1 MSILGIISLIGSF
14 VKSIKEACSPT
25 IPAENWANKDLYY
38 QDMINGVSSKQP
50 SKNLANGKYRITE
63 DFPEPHRNPETGKII
78 IENDKLY
85 KEDIKNYGI
94 SKAREWMYQGKY
106 NLTPEE
112 LKKRE
117 EEIEKEWD
125 NLYSLLR

>member
-1 MSILGIISLIGSF
+1 MLFLVLGSAIAISET
-14 VKSIKEACSPT
+14 IKEKIHPT
-25 IPAENWANKDLYY
+25 IPAENWANKKLYY
-38 QDMINGVSSKQP
+38 EDMANGVSPEQIT
-50 SKNLANGKYRITE
+50 KNLAHGRYKITE
-63 DFPEPHRNPETGKII
+63 VYPEPHRNPETGKIV

-85 KEDIKNYGI
+85 KDDVKKYGA

-117 EEIEKEWD
+117 EEFKEEWD
-125 NLYSLLR
+125 YLYSLLK

>member
-1 MSILGIISLIGSF
+1 MLFLVLGSVIAAHET
-14 VKSIKEACSPT
+14 IKEKLHPT

-38 QDMINGVSSKQP
+38 EDMAKGVSPEQLT
-50 SKNLANGKYRITE
+50 KNLANGKYKVTKVY
-63 DFPEPHRNPETGKII
+63 PEPHRNPETGKIV

-85 KEDIKNYGI
+85 KEDVKMYGV

-117 EEIEKEWD
+117 EEIRKEWD

>member
-1 MSILGIISLIGSF
+1 MLFLVLGSIIATHET
-14 VKSIKEACSPT
+14 IKEKRHPT

-38 QDMINGVSSKQP
+38 EDMAKGVSPEQLT
-50 SKNLANGKYRITE
+50 KNLANGKYKIAE
-63 DFPEPHRNPETGKII
+63 VYPEPHRNPETGKIV

-85 KEDIKNYGI
+85 REDVKMYGV

-112 LKKRE
+112 LVKRRE
-117 EEIEKEWD
+117 EIDKEWD
-125 NLYSLLR
+125 YLYSLLK

>member
-1 MSILGIISLIGSF
+1 MLFSIMGL
-14 VKSIKEACSPT
+14 VTATCETIKEKCQPT

-38 QDMINGVSSKQP
+38 KDMANGVTPKQL
-50 SKNLANGKYRITE
+50 SKNLANGKYKINGGY
-63 DFPEPHRNPETGKII
+63 PEPHKDPRTGNII

-85 KEDIKNYGI
+85 KEDVRNYGV

-117 EEIEKEWD
+117 EEIKKEWEH
-125 NLYSLLR
+125 LYSLLK

>member
-1 MSILGIISLIGSF
+1 MLFTVLGLAIAAHET
-14 VKSIKEACSPT
+14 IKEKCHPT

-38 QDMINGVSSKQP
+38 EDMVNGVSPEQLT
-50 SKNLANGKYRITE
+50 KNLANGKYKITE
-63 DFPEPHRNPETGKII
+63 VYPEPHKDPKTGKIV

-85 KEDIKNYGI
+85 KEDVKMYGV

-117 EEIEKEWD
+117 EEIEKEWEY
-125 NLYSLLR
+125 LYSLLK

>member
-1 MSILGIISLIGSF
+1 MLFLVLGSAIAIF
-14 VKSIKEACSPT
+14 ETIKEARHPT
-25 IPAENWANKDLYY
+25 IPAENWANKKLYY
-38 QDMINGVSSKQP
+38 EDMTNGVSPEQLT
-50 SKNLANGKYRITE
+50 KNLANGKYKITKVY
-63 DFPEPHRNPETGKII
+63 PEPHRDPKTGKIV

-85 KEDIKNYGI
+85 KEDVKMHGV

-117 EEIEKEWD
+117 EEIKEEWD
-125 NLYSLLR
+125 YLYSLLK

>member
-1 MSILGIISLIGSF
+1 MLFLVLGSIIAASET
-14 VKSIKEACSPT
+14 IKEKIHPT
-25 IPAENWANKDLYY
+25 IPAENWANKKLYY
-38 QDMINGVSSKQP
+38 EDMANGVSPEQLT
-50 SKNLANGKYRITE
+50 KNLANGKYKMTE
-63 DFPEPHRNPETGKII
+63 VYPEPHRNPETGKIV

-85 KEDIKNYGI
+85 KEDVKMYGV

-117 EEIEKEWD
+117 EEIRKEWD